1 MMSDKKQ
8 ILIVDDD
15 PDIRAAMQ
23 LILTGHGYAVTT
35 AHSSEEAFKKIEE
48 SPPDLIIMDVMMGSM
63 DEGFQATYRLK
74 GDSALQKIPILMI
87 TVVSQ
92 ETGFS
97 FDPTKDESFLPVEGY
112 IEKPVDPQ
120 VLLSRVRSLIS

>member
-1 MMSDKKQ
+1 MPDKKR

-15 PDIRAAMQ
+15 PDICAAMQ
-23 LILTGHGYAVTT
+23 LVLTSHGYAVMS
-35 AHSSEEAFKKIEE
+35 ANSSEAAFEKIEKT
-48 SPPDLIIMDVMMGSM
+48 PPDLIIMDVMMGSM

-74 GDSALQKIPILMI
+74 GDSALQRIPILMV
-87 TVVSQ
+87 TGVSK

-97 FDPTKDESFLPVEGY
+97 FDPRKDESYLPVEGY
-112 IEKPVDPQ
+112 IEKPVDPE